1 MTDPKRCRA
10 TNRAGEQC
18 GRPPM
23 RGGHVCASHGGKTP
37 RALAA
42 AERRLA
48 EEEATRQVARL
59 QGTRGSLTLPDVYR
73 ELLSTA
79 GLAVAWQDVLRTRV
93 EALEDYSTVNGL
105 GSPVVRADVQLF
117 ERAMDRAAKVLEL
130 VGRLDLDSRL
140 ARITEDQGRQ
150 VAGILNRAMD
160 AGDLTPEQ
168 RAAMSVELAR
178 EIRRLGNDT

>member
-1 MTDPKRCRA
+1 M
-10 TNRAGEQC
+10 
-18 GRPPM
+18 
-23 RGGHVCASHGGKTP
+23 
-37 RALAA
+37 
-42 AERRLA
+42 
-48 EEEATRQVARL
+48 
-59 QGTRGSLTLPDVYR
+59 YR

-150 VAGILNRAMD
+150 VAGILNRTMD
-160 AGDLTPEQ
+160 AGNLTPEQ

-178 EIRRLGNDT
+178 ELRRLGNDT